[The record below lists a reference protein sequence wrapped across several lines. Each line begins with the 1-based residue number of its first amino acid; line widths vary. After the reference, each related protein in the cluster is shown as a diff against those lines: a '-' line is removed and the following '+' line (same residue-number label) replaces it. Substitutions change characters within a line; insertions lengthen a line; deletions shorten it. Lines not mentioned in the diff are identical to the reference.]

1 MRRSYLR
8 FFIIIF
14 FILIIT
20 PLKSE
25 EKVTFLNLD
34 AVLNNS
40 KIGMNI
46 VKKLNDLKNLNL
58 KQINDKKEI
67 IKKKEKDLINKK
79 NILSKEEFETSLIAL
94 QKEVGNFN
102 NEKNKKEIDY
112 ETIKKKELDNFTK
125 KITPLIEDYI
135 IKNSISLVVN
145 QNNIFIG
152 KKKYDITND
161 IINLIDNNLK

>member
-135 IKNSISLVVN
+135 IENSISLVVN

>member
-1 MRRSYLR
+1 MRGSYLK

-40 KIGMNI
+40 KVGINI
-46 VKKLNDLKNLNL
+46 VKKLNDIKTLNL
-58 KQINDKKEI
+58 KQINDKREI
-67 IKKKEKDLINKK
+67 IKNKEKDLINKK
-79 NILSKEEFETSLIAL
+79 NILSKEKFETSLIAL
-94 QKEVGNFN
+94 QKEIGNFN

-112 ETIKKKELDNFTK
+112 ENIKKKELDNFTK

-161 IINLIDNNLK
+161 IINLIDNNFK